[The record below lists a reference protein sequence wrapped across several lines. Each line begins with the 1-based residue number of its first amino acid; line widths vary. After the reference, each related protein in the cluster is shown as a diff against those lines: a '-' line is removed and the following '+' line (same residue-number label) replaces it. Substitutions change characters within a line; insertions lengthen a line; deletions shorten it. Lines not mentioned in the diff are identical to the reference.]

1 MRETD
6 AEVRAVPPVRA
17 LLARETDSIIQ
28 GAGVMKLRWNHV
40 VSLSVLAVV
49 IALPSI
55 VAAPIVEI
63 RLNTRFAMA
72 PATIRVMV
80 VVEPHAANRMLRVA
94 LDGDGMFSSSD
105 IALEGADEKR
115 VHELYFKSVPAGH
128 YAIVAEVLAARAVR
142 GSAVER
148 LNVISMEP

>member
-1 MRETD
+1 
-6 AEVRAVPPVRA
+6 
-17 LLARETDSIIQ
+17 
-28 GAGVMKLRWNHV
+28 MKLRWNHV
-40 VSLSVLAVV
+40 VLLSVLAVV

-55 VAAPIVEI
+55 VAAPIVAI

-105 IALEGADEKR
+105 IALEGEGEKR
-115 VHELYFKSVPAGH
+115 VHELYFKSVPAGS
-128 YAIVAEVLAARAVR
+128 YAIVAEVLAAHAVR

-148 LNVISMEP
+148 LNVISMEQ